1 MKNAM
6 MAGAVAAALW
16 GGTALAD
23 EWSDKPAKTQIT
35 TSGSSTTVTTPSGTT
50 TVTPS
55 DSTLPADPSID
66 QRTSMPPVETEE
78 KSTTVIVNPPAAAPA
93 PAPAVV
99 PEPVFVPVEKKEKS
113 DMRGLTVLLGGGVE
127 GYTGDFAP
135 RISPGPSWGVT
146 AALKPSKVLGIELGY
161 SGAVN
166 ELRRF
171 EAAEGADLVR
181 NGGQAVATV
190 GLTAS
195 PVQPYLLGG
204 IGINKYDVR
213 GSAPAA
219 GFRSDVSGNIPL
231 GGGLRTHIGSFTAD
245 ARFGYN
251 VLFDND
257 LVAVGSG
264 TNIGGT
270 DTTLGAGGRYSG
282 MLQLGSTF

>member
-1 MKNAM
+1 MKRSV
-6 MAGAVAAALW
+6 MAGALAVAMW

-23 EWSDKPAKTQIT
+23 EWSQQQTKTEVST
-35 TSGSSTTVTTPSGTT
+35 PSGSTTTVTSPSGTT
-50 TVTPS
+50 TITPS
-55 DSTLPADPSID
+55 DSVNAAEPSLD
-66 QRTSMPPVETEE
+66 QRTSMPPAEGEE
-78 KSTTVIVNPPAAAPA
+78 KNTTVIVNPPTAAA

-99 PEPVFVPVEKKEKS
+99 PEPVYVPVEKKEKS
-113 DMRGLTVLLGGGVE
+113 DMRGLTVMLGGGVE

-190 GLTAS
+190 GLTAT

-213 GSAPAA
+213 GNAPSA

-231 GGGLRTHIGSFTAD
+231 GGGLRTHIGNFTAD

-257 LVAVGSG
+257 LVAVGGG

-282 MLQLGSTF
+282 MLQVGSTF